1 MLKLIILFVFLIVL
15 LILSLL
21 TAKGSVLNPQFLFIS
36 GFALSVGY
44 AFFYIK
50 EMRLDPADMTFF
62 VLFFG
67 IFIYFIVSVA
77 GQKLGELRDKKVV
90 QNDEG
95 RYTVTENCR
104 VNVDFWK
111 LLIFL
116 GINCLAVVLFIR
128 FVKSIS
134 PNSSLREAV
143 FNFDHIR
150 KFTDQEIDI
159 PGLVS
164 IFRMASS
171 AILYICI
178 YLLAHQLVHGY
189 KQNRLSLYL
198 NIILSCVN
206 AIFSG
211 GRAVVIGYVFAFV
224 LMAYFIYKAKYNWK
238 RRIPTKIIIFLF
250 IAVLMVVPVFYIS
263 ASLMGRG
270 KQTDIFHYMCIYL
283 SGEIKNLDVFI
294 RRGIF
299 GTDISNSQTLVSLR
313 RTVLPSF
320 GITGWNAKLD
330 LPFIN
335 VNGFSTGNVY
345 SIFYMFL
352 YDGGFAALIFYT
364 VLMALLMSLS
374 YRYVVND
381 RFRKYYNTINIPLI
395 IYAQLAYAILFS
407 FFSDKFYELILD
419 LAIWRK
425 NLIILIFAWF
435 ITRFRI
441 PASDETVVEIRS
453 RKYIFN
459 RSVYVLRDN
468 KNAS

>member
-1 MLKLIILFVFLIVL
+1 MLKLIILFVFLIILL
-15 LILSLL
+15 LISGL
-21 TAKGSVLNPQFLFIS
+21 TSKGSILNPQFLFIS

-44 AFFYIK
+44 AFFYIR
-50 EMRLDPADMTFF
+50 EMRLELADMTFF

-67 IFIYFIVSVA
+67 IFIYFIVSVV
-77 GQKLGELRDKKVV
+77 GQKLGELRDKKIVER
-90 QNDEG
+90 DCD
-95 RYTVTENCR
+95 RYSVEASCR
-104 VNVDFWK
+104 INVDFWK
-111 LLIFL
+111 MLIFL
-116 GINCLAVVLFIR
+116 AVNCMAAVLFLR
-128 FVKSIS
+128 FIKSLS
-134 PNSSLREAV
+134 PNSSLREAI

-150 KFTDQEIDI
+150 KFTNAEIDV

-164 IFRMASS
+164 ILRMASS

-189 KQNRLSLYL
+189 KQNRMTLYM
-198 NIILSCVN
+198 NIVLSCVN

-211 GRAVVIGYVFAFV
+211 GRAVIIGYIFAFI

-238 RRIPTKIIIFLF
+238 KKVPAKIILFLF
-250 IAVLMVVPVFYIS
+250 FAALMIVPVFYIS
-263 ASLMGRG
+263 AFLMGRG

-283 SGEIKNLDVFI
+283 SGEIKNLDVFV

-320 GITGWNAKLD
+320 GITGWNSKLE

-345 SIFYMFL
+345 TIFYMFL
-352 YDGGFAALIFYT
+352 YDGGFAALVFYT

-374 YRYVVND
+374 FRYVINE
-381 RFRKYYNTINIPLI
+381 RFRKYYSTINIPLI
-395 IYAQLAYAILFS
+395 IYAQLSYAILFS
-407 FFSDKFYELILD
+407 FFSDKFYELIFD

-425 NLIILIFAWF
+425 NLIILLFVWF
-435 ITRFRI
+435 ITRFKL
-441 PASDETVVEIRS
+441 PASDERAVIIRT
-453 RKYIFN
+453 RKYVFRKSI
-459 RSVYVLRDN
+459 YVLRDN